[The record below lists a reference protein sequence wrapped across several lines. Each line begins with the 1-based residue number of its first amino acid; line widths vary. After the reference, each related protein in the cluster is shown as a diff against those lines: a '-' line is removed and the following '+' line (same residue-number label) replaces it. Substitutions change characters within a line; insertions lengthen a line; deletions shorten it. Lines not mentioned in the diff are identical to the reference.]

1 MRGLCIK
8 APERKGFTYIASV
21 FVGRLVWEL
30 AGLGFG
36 LAGYGRALLGV
47 VKGVGIGHDIYDKD
61 RANCINFLHD

>member
-30 AGLGFG
+30 VGLGFWVS
-36 LAGYGRALLGV
+36 GV
-47 VKGVGIGHDIYDKD
+47 RQGIAWRCRRGWDGT
-61 RANCINFLHD
+61 